1 MQYTFSC
8 WHFSKKKRG
17 KKKDAICD
25 EEHKRLSTMA
35 EEDDEDD
42 CGIMIRIDAPTP
54 TPSNLPSPKQPRKD
68 NETSV
73 WDKKETPIDGKE
85 GTDLKEPLVTV

>member
-1 MQYTFSC
+1 
-8 WHFSKKKRG
+8 
-17 KKKDAICD
+17 
-25 EEHKRLSTMA
+25 MA

-73 WDKKETPIDGKE
+73 WEELTPIDLLKKRKYSS
-85 GTDLKEPLVTV
+85 LKEPLVTV

>member
-1 MQYTFSC
+1 MEIIKLICLFDIYSLQFS
-8 WHFSKKKRG
+8 FFYSKKKRG

-54 TPSNLPSPKQPRKD
+54 TPSNAASAHSSPKHSRKNVSGD
-68 NETSV
+68 QNETSV
-73 WDKKETPIDGKE
+73 W
-85 GTDLKEPLVTV
+85 

>member
-1 MQYTFSC
+1 MLETFLF
-8 WHFSKKKRG
+8 FSKKKRG

-54 TPSNLPSPKQPRKD
+54 TPSIVTSAHSSPKHSRKNASGD
-68 NETSV
+68 QNETSV
-73 WDKKETPIDGKE
+73 
-85 GTDLKEPLVTV
+85 